1 MEFSNKANEDHA
13 IADIL
18 EALWMPFTH
27 NRLFKQ
33 KPRLIEKA
41 SGMYYETSDGRKV
54 LDGISGLWC
63 SNVGHNRPK
72 ISQAV
77 KSQLDV
83 LDFSPPFQ
91 VGHGLGFELA
101 NELIK
106 IAPASLDHV
115 FFTNSGSE
123 A

>member
-13 IADIL
+13 IVDIL

-54 LDGISGLWC
+54 LDGISGLWR
-63 SNVGHNRPK
+63 SF
-72 ISQAV
+72 
-77 KSQLDV
+77 KSALRED
-83 LDFSPPFQ
+83 
-91 VGHGLGFELA
+91 
-101 NELIK
+101 
-106 IAPASLDHV
+106 
-115 FFTNSGSE
+115 
-123 A
+123 

>member
-1 MEFSNKANEDHA
+1 MEFSNNADEDRA
-13 IADIL
+13 IADNL

-27 NRLFKQ
+27 NRLFKK

-63 SNVGHNRPK
+63 SNVGHNHPK
-72 ISQAV
+72 ISEAV

-101 NELIK
+101 NELINW
-106 IAPASLDHV
+106 ILNDAS
-115 FFTNSGSE
+115 TKR
-123 A
+123 